1 VPVSSDQ
8 IVSQVTGTTAPDGTT
23 ADAVAVVSGPTMNN
37 GVETAQINVTFSDS
51 SNWREVYSDSAS
63 DGTGWHV
70 TAEYQNN

>member
-1 VPVSSDQ
+1 
-8 IVSQVTGTTAPDGTT
+8 
-23 ADAVAVVSGPTMNN
+23 MNN